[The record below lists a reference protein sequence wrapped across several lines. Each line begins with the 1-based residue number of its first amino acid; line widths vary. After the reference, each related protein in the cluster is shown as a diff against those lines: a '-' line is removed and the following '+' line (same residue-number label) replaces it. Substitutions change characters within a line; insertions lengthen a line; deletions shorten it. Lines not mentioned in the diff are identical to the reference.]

1 MVCGLVFVLG
11 ENWACCL
18 VFGWGCLLERAFI
31 PWRLTVVKITKQEV
45 AWMVLDH
52 RGLIAWK
59 WQGGSRGSVRV
70 FVLGSWMLNH
80 VGEILFS
87 TLKLKLLGPFNLV
100 DFKKLSSRI
109 LLGSFDIFNKLE
121 IGALRNSISG
131 PFGWETLAIRIWGAE
146 EFNIC
151 WRN

>member
-1 MVCGLVFVLG
+1 
-11 ENWACCL
+11 
-18 VFGWGCLLERAFI
+18 
-31 PWRLTVVKITKQEV
+31 
-45 AWMVLDH
+45 
-52 RGLIAWK
+52 
-59 WQGGSRGSVRV
+59 
-70 FVLGSWMLNH
+70 MLNH

-131 PFGWETLAIRIWGAE
+131 PFG
-146 EFNIC
+146 
-151 WRN
+151 